1 MAIEFFNFGVN
12 AASEAASK
20 LQKIANNEVQ
30 KETDEMFGR
39 LHEDYIKEQERE
51 DAAKKKADYNPY
63 EDEERQQEQKQRGG
77 YNPDDYERVAFSG
90 AVGAKNQALYFAQYM
105 KDQGVN
111 DVVVSPVKINGEYMV
126 EIPKTAMIRE
136 KVEPEQE
143 QPTVTKLNHDEQD
156 FLRRQL
162 ENVAAQEEAKKPKPA
177 EPEMTEAVTDVTTEP
192 QQAAAQPVPDA
203 EPAYSE
209 PNTYES
215 SYTEHT
221 DTAEP
226 VYDRQQTRCRQKL
239 QKMLRLRQNPLHLL
253 RKTAITAHLAWKVC
267 LLQNLFLHME
277 MFNQMKLLI
286 MVRHSTM
293 ITQGTFPKV

>member
-12 AASEAASK
+12 ATSEVASK

-90 AVGAKNQALYFAQYM
+90 AVGAKNQALHFAQYM

-136 KVEPEQE
+136 KIEPEQE

-177 EPEMTEAVTDVTTEP
+177 EPEMTEAVTDVTAEP
-192 QQAAAQPVPDA
+192 QAGSSQPVPEA

-209 PNTYES
+209 PDTYES
-215 SYTEHT
+215 LIRSILIQQSLYMTRIF
-221 DTAEP
+221 
-226 VYDRQQTRCRQKL
+226 RQQTRCRQKL

-253 RKTAITAHLAWKVC
+253 RKTAITAHSAWKYVFYRTFFC
-267 LLQNLFLHME
+267 
-277 MFNQMKLLI
+277 I
-286 MVRHSTM
+286 WRCSTR
-293 ITQGTFPKV
+293 